1 MKRRMLEN
9 DLNHFEK
16 VVSHLVLGCALGLP
30 YWRRRIA
37 SLKLIGPLTSEID
50 RRTNRLL
57 KKMDRR
63 GNLWVKSM
71 DSGGVEE
78 TT

>member
-1 MKRRMLEN
+1 MQGRG
-9 DLNHFEK
+9 
-16 VVSHLVLGCALGLP
+16 VLLP
-30 YWRRRIA
+30 
-37 SLKLIGPLTSEID
+37 
-50 RRTNRLL
+50 

>member
-1 MKRRMLEN
+1 MKIK
-9 DLNHFEK
+9 H
-16 VVSHLVLGCALGLP
+16 
-30 YWRRRIA
+30 I
-37 SLKLIGPLTSEID
+37 LTLAEVNEILAPA
-50 RRTNRLL
+50 RYEAV
-57 KKMDRR
+57 KKNWDRR